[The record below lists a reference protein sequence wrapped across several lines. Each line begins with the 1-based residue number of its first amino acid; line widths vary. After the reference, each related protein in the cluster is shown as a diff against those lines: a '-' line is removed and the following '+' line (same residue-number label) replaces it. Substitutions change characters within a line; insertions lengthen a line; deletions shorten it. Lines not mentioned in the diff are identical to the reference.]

1 MIIAPQA
8 FQYLI
13 DNGIIMDGPNVNTE
27 IARILLLTEGISK
40 DSLNKFFSLPKE
52 KSQIVFKEFCQLI
65 DFRGLHY
72 EAALRLLLSR
82 FRMSGEA
89 QQVDRMVKI
98 FAETYHND
106 NPNTFDSSDTAY
118 VLAYSLIML
127 STDAASTKIPQR
139 NKMTRQQ
146 FVNNN
151 IPIFKTLSVEFFEEI
166 YDRLVKEP
174 FETTVD
180 YVEQLYNRMS
190 LCNEKLQG
198 DTMKK
203 ALNLAFVFF
212 YFIIYPYLSIS

>member
-1 MIIAPQA
+1 
-8 FQYLI
+8 
-13 DNGIIMDGPNVNTE
+13 
-27 IARILLLTEGISK
+27 
-40 DSLNKFFSLPKE
+40 
-52 KSQIVFKEFCQLI
+52 
-65 DFRGLHY
+65 
-72 EAALRLLLSR
+72 
-82 FRMSGEA
+82 
-89 QQVDRMVKI
+89 MVKI

-180 YVEQLYNRMS
+180 YVE
-190 LCNEKLQG
+190 
-198 DTMKK
+198 
-203 ALNLAFVFF
+203 
-212 YFIIYPYLSIS
+212 